1 MATNAQGASALVFHD
16 TTFTPIDRYDGQ
28 IWLTSAEIALALGYS
43 RDDKIGRLYDRHVD
57 EFTPAM
63 TVLAENPTS
72 GASKNLRTKV
82 RLFSLRGAH
91 LLAMFSRT
99 PVAAEFRRW
108 VLDILDREVGA
119 TAQLGTEAQPTIAA
133 DPHDPAYRSAW
144 MASAVFCAS
153 IQIDLFRHFMAGGEH
168 AAFRPR
174 YVLEIDGDKPRIQP
188 VAPDACVFPW
198 REAPRILR
206 DPATMLKTSLLADIA
221 AAAAQRIADR
231 AAYQEHKAECEAAYR
246 RL

>member
-1 MATNAQGASALVFHD
+1 MTSTAIGASAPTIFNFRSTEVRTLVL
-16 TTFTPIDRYDGQ
+16 DGEV
-28 IWLTSAEIALALGYS
+28 WFVASDVAKALGYG
-43 RDDKIGRLYDRHVD
+43 DARHMTRFLD
-57 EFTPAM
+57 EDETGLHNLE
-63 TVLAENPTS
+63 TRSEN
-72 GASKNLRTKV
+72 GVEQN
-82 RLFSLRGAH
+82 
-91 LLAMFSRT
+91 
-99 PVAAEFRRW
+99 
-108 VLDILDREVGA
+108 REVTIINESGLYHAVLKSRKPEAKPFRKWVTSEVLPAIRKTGQYAA
-119 TAQLGTEAQPTIAA
+119 TAQPGTAAQSALAA

-153 IQIDLFRHFMAGGEH
+153 IQIDLFRHFMAGGDH

-221 AAAAQRIADR
+221 AAAAQRIVERATYQDR
-231 AAYQEHKAECEAAYR
+231 KSAIKGGR
-246 RL
+246 